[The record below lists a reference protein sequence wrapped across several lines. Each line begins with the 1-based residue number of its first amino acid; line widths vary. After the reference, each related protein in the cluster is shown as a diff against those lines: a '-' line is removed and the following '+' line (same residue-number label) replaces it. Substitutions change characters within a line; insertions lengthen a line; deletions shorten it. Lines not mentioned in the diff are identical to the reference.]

1 MKPKLILIFLI
12 IACHFQ
18 VQAQYPPGVQMAL
31 KTAGANKA
39 QLIKAL
45 DHFYKSGDSLKIKS
59 VNFLITY
66 MPVHS
71 SHSYYWADGN
81 GKHIPFNELNYSSF
95 NEVVEAIDA
104 LKKKYNALHPV
115 AYSYRDIDSI
125 NADYLIENIELACE
139 KWKSREAASS
149 GEDQAFTDF
158 LEYTLPY
165 RASIE
170 PVQRWRATYLSRF
183 NDVFGNKMAADSQV
197 YQLKQ
202 AVNKTIKNTWGI
214 EGKNEPLPRLGA
226 LQILLRGKGLCED
239 LADMAVFVAR
249 SQGIPAAVDNIP
261 YWGTTSGNHF
271 LNFLRITPSYTH
283 FDAVLD
289 SLEREP
295 SKVLRS
301 TYSPQKDA
309 IANWLDTSLI
319 PPGFMRIRN
328 YKDVTQ
334 EYWPTDTIAC
344 ALFKNNG
351 IEKKVAYLAVFNGF
365 NWQPAWYGKISNNK
379 ATFQN
384 MSKGVAYLPMYY
396 ESNRLIPAGW
406 PYALGYNN
414 KMVLQPDTLHTRS
427 ITLREQEKYLKY
439 RPGKR
444 YRLFYW
450 SNTWKLLGEQT
461 AAEGTVQLTF
471 GKVPAN
477 SLLIMIPE
485 YSQGKERP
493 FIITAN
499 GERVWW

>member
-1 MKPKLILIFLI
+1 MRLKLLLILLL
-12 IACHFQ
+12 IACHSG
-18 VQAQYPPGVQMAL
+18 VHAQYPPGVQTAL
-31 KTAGANKA
+31 KMAGANKA

-45 DHFYKSGDSLKIKS
+45 DHFYKSGDSVKIRS
-59 VNFLITY
+59 INFLITY
-66 MPVHS
+66 MPLHS
-71 SHSYYWADGN
+71 SQSYYWANGTGN
-81 GKHIPFNELNYSSF
+81 RIPFNELNYSTF
-95 NEVVEAIDA
+95 NEAAEAING
-104 LKKKYNALHPV
+104 LKKKYNGLHPV
-115 AYSYRDIDSI
+115 AYSYRDLDSI

-139 KWKSREAASS
+139 KWRSRGASS
-149 GEDQAFTDF
+149 GENQAFTDF

-170 PVQRWRATYLSRF
+170 PLQRWRATYSSRF
-183 NDVFGNKMAADSQV
+183 NDVFDNKLPADSQV
-197 YQLKQ
+197 YQMKQ
-202 AVNKTIKNTWGI
+202 AVNKNIKCTWGI

-226 LQILLRGKGLCED
+226 LQILFRGKGLCED
-239 LADMAVFVAR
+239 LADLAVFVAR

-271 LNFLRITPSYTH
+271 LNFLKITPDYSH

-295 SKVLRS
+295 SKVLRT

-328 YKDVTQ
+328 FKDVTQ
-334 EYWPTDTIAC
+334 EYWPTDTITC
-344 ALFKNNG
+344 ALFNNNG

-365 NWQPAWYGKISNNK
+365 SWQPAWYGKINNRK
-379 ATFQN
+379 ATFHK
-384 MSKGVAYLPMYY
+384 MSKGVVYLPMYY
-396 ESNRLIPAGW
+396 ANNHLAPAGW

-414 KMVLQPDTLHTRS
+414 KLVLQPDTLHTRS
-427 ITLREQEKYLKY
+427 ITLREQERYLRY

-450 SNTWKLLGEQT
+450 NNTWKLLEEKK
-461 AAEGTVQLTF
+461 AAEGAVQLTF
-471 GKVPAN
+471 DKVPAN
-477 SLLIMIPE
+477 CLLLMIPE

-493 FIITAN
+493 FIIGAN